1 LICFSFFVTPELKPP
16 TSKHKVPYTHQLAS
30 ASPKLKTSNLKLP
43 NMQIIKS
50 LALALSLAGIATAL
64 PTAGD
69 KV

>member
-1 LICFSFFVTPELKPP
+1 
-16 TSKHKVPYTHQLAS
+16 
-30 ASPKLKTSNLKLP
+30 LP

-69 KV
+69 KM